1 MSASGSWGFPFS
13 KSARRRLD
21 HPLGLVV
28 GPTGATDLLAARRLA
43 AKLGVSGADLVAAAL
58 VNESLR
64 IVAQRYGEQ
73 AAPTAFGKAVAAL
86 EQLAGRETVG
96 PALDR
101 MVEAYGPEPAAAPDQ
116 SAAPAAPAAGAA
128 APSLPLAPARVLE
141 EMLHVW
147 LTVANPACGPLAG
160 LFDTKELDGTRYRDL
175 VDGMGGFFAGQ
186 PVFGPDNEDL
196 VTLLRSPAV
205 AFPDSLRE
213 QLEYIRR
220 KFGSLLG
227 DLLPGLL
234 TGLDLLREQERLGA
248 GAPGPVVAGVPTY
261 DEARGEAEAFSAD
274 RDWMPRVV
282 MIAKNALVW
291 LDRLSRAHGRP
302 ITRLDQVPDEELD
315 TMARRGFTALWLI
328 GVWERSAASR
338 TIKRRMGNAEAE
350 ASAYALADYAVAA
363 ALGGE
368 AALADLGDR
377 AWRRGIRLASD
388 MVPNHTGIDSH
399 WVVEHPERFLAW
411 PFADPPY
418 PSYSFTGPDLSSDP
432 RVGVFIEDHYWDRT
446 DAAVVFK
453 RVDRSTGETRYL
465 YHGNDGTH
473 MPWNDTAQLDFL
485 REDTREAVIRTI
497 LHVARLFPIIRFDAA
512 MTLTRRHYQRLWFP
526 EPGRGGDIPSRAGNG
541 LSREEF
547 NRRMPVEF
555 WREVVDRAAAERP
568 DTLLLAEAFWLLEG
582 YFVRTLGM
590 HRVYNS
596 AFMNMLKT
604 EDNAGFRLTIRN
616 TLEFDPGVLERFVN
630 FMSNPD
636 EQTAEEQFGSGE
648 KYLGVATML
657 ATLPGLP
664 MFAHGQVEGFRE
676 KYGME
681 FTRAFWNEEP
691 DQGLVERHERFVFPL
706 LRRRHLFAR
715 AERFRLYDLFAPE
728 GWVNEDVFAYSNG
741 SGSERALVLYNNA
754 PHRARGWI
762 RESAAFA
769 EKTPG
774 GKRLARCTLAEGLG
788 IGVGNGRYTT
798 FREHGSGLEYL
809 RSSREIAERGL
820 AVDLAPYGCQ
830 VFLDFA
836 EVAEDSKG
844 SWSRLCAH
852 LGGTPVPS
860 LGRAL
865 RELEL
870 APVRDAF
877 HDVLIAIRDV
887 LAALRDALG
896 SPDPMPAVSAFGRFA
911 DAAEASA
918 PGSFDAGAGSL
929 GFGRRLRAITEL
941 ARLPAPGAILAVPD
955 RRAMAAAWIALAPL
969 GTDAAGRIDEW
980 LLGDFVRGELLR
992 AGCPPGT
999 ADAGSALLALLLAHP
1014 GALAD
1019 RPPAFG
1025 LLSAAEAEPALRVN
1039 TFDGVRWFDRER
1051 FELLADTLAVTAGAA
1066 ALAEALAGEAAG
1078 HRPAGT
1084 PAGAV
1089 RAVATTRRMLD
1100 AARASAWRWDD
1111 FRAAWQAA
1119 AEPKARTRTKAR
1131 PASGTKR
1138 LRTKPPRAAGGAS
1151 RRRHAKRR

>member
-1 MSASGSWGFPFS
+1 MAASGSWGFPFS
-13 KSARRRLD
+13 RSARRRLD
-21 HPLGLVV
+21 HPQGLVV
-28 GPTGATDLLAARRLA
+28 GPTGATDLAAARRLA

-58 VNESLR
+58 VNEALR
-64 IVAQRYGEQ
+64 IVARRYREQ
-73 AAPTAFGKAVAAL
+73 AAPAAFADALASLELLGGAGAVQPTL
-86 EQLAGRETVG
+86 VRVT
-96 PALDR
+96 
-101 MVEAYGPEPAAAPDQ
+101 EAYAPEPPVSAEAAAPV
-116 SAAPAAPAAGAA
+116 
-128 APSLPLAPARVLE
+128 LALE
-141 EMLHVW
+141 ELLHLW
-147 LTVANPACGPLAG
+147 LAEANPACAPFAAL
-160 LFDTKELDGTRYRDL
+160 LDTKELDGTRYRDL
-175 VDGMGGFFAGQ
+175 VDGMGGFFVGQ
-186 PVFGPDNEDL
+186 PVFGPDDEDL
-196 VTLLRSPAV
+196 VALLRSPAV
-205 AFPDSLRE
+205 AFPNSLRE

-234 TGLDLLREQERLGA
+234 TGLDLLREQEKLGA
-248 GAPGPVVAGVPTY
+248 GTPGPAVAGVLTY
-261 DEARGEAEAFSAD
+261 DETRGDVEAFSAD

-291 LDRLSRAHGRP
+291 LDQLSRGYGRA
-302 ITRLDQVPDEELD
+302 IGRLDQVPDEELD
-315 TMARRGFTALWLI
+315 TLARRGFTALWLI

-338 TIKRRMGNAEAE
+338 TIKRRMGNPEAE

-363 ALGGE
+363 RLGGE
-368 AALADLGDR
+368 PALADLRDR

-388 MVPNHTGIDSH
+388 MVPNHTGIDSR
-399 WVVEHPERFLAW
+399 WVVDHPERFLAW

-418 PSYSFTGPDLSSDP
+418 PSYSFPGPDLSSDP
-432 RVGVFIEDHYWDRT
+432 RVGVHIEDHYWDRT

-453 RVDRSTGETRYL
+453 RIDRATGEVRYL

-497 LHVARLFPIIRFDAA
+497 LHVASLFPIIRFDAA

-547 NRRMPVEF
+547 GRRMPAEF

-596 AFMNMLKT
+596 AFMNMLKA
-604 EDNAGFRLTIRN
+604 EDNAGYRLTIRN

-691 DQGLVERHERFVFPL
+691 DRGLVERHERRVFPL

-741 SGSERALVLYNNA
+741 SGTERALVLYNNA
-754 PHRARGWI
+754 PRRARGWI

-769 EKTPG
+769 EKIPG
-774 GKRLARCTLAEGLG
+774 GKRLTRCTLAEGLG
-788 IGVGNGRYTT
+788 IGVGDDRYVT
-798 FREHGSGLEYL
+798 FREHGSGLEYV
-809 RSSREIAERGL
+809 RGSREIAERGL
-820 AVDLAPYGCQ
+820 AVDLEPYGCQ

-836 EVAEDSKG
+836 ETVEDSRG

-852 LGGTPVPS
+852 LGGRPVPS

-877 HDVLIAIRDV
+877 REVLVAIREV
-887 LAALRDALG
+887 LVAIREALTTPRETPD
-896 SPDPMPAVSAFGRFA
+896 SPDPMPTVAAYGRFV
-911 DAAEASA
+911 DAAAARE
-918 PGSFDAGAGSL
+918 PGALDAGACSL
-929 GFGRRLRAITEL
+929 EFGRQLRALSEL
-941 ARLPAPGAILAVPD
+941 ERSPAPSAILAASG
-955 RRAMAAAWIALAPL
+955 RRAMAAAWTALSPL
-969 GTDAAGRIDEW
+969 GAAAAGRIEEW
-980 LLGDFVRGELLR
+980 LLDDIVRDALHES
-992 AGCPPGT
+992 GCPPAA
-999 ADAGSALLALLLAHP
+999 ADAGPALLALLLAHP
-1014 GALAD
+1014 ASMSD
-1019 RPPAFG
+1019 RPPARG
-1025 LLSAAEAEPALRVN
+1025 LLSAPEAEPALGVN
-1039 TFDGVRWFDRER
+1039 TFDGVRWFDREK
-1051 FELLADTLAVTAGAA
+1051 FELAADTLAVTTATAALVEASAGAA
-1066 ALAEALAGEAAG
+1066 AWRRSARPPAGVARALA
-1078 HRPAGT
+1078 
-1084 PAGAV
+1084 V
-1089 RAVATTRRMLD
+1089 TRRMLD
-1100 AARASAWRWDD
+1100 AAQGCAWRWDE
-1111 FRAAWQAA
+1111 FRSAWEAATQPKA
-1119 AEPKARTRTKAR
+1119 AEAGAAKPTARA
-1131 PASGTKR
+1131 
-1138 LRTKPPRAAGGAS
+1138 RAAGRPAP
-1151 RRRHAKRR
+1151 AKRRTSRRQRPKRR